1 MTTQSKPVVGRPAG
15 QLKQAHQ
22 HWERGVSLA
31 ERGDW
36 GQAVVSFRKATQAA
50 PLDPLYRL
58 NLARAL
64 LHADQVEQCIT
75 EAERVLKIDPD
86 NALVRQFLAERYVSK
101 GRMADAIACL
111 QALPEDVPVGVDY
124 LEALGGDLFAAQR
137 YEEAIAVYF
146 RLLALKVDHANAHYQ
161 LGLCFHS
168 LGMKKEMVECLL
180 TAVALDIEGGMLG
193 SRTLLAF
200 VDRELCRWDRSEP
213 EIAAMNALID
223 ALPDRVGVW
232 SSVFSVVTLTDDPA
246 RHLKVA
252 RACAWHFTS
261 LVKPLPAITRRP
273 IPARL
278 RLGFVSADFHQHA
291 TTILMAELLEKMNR
305 QHFEV
310 FLYSHGPDDGSEMR
324 HRIQDTADHFVEV
337 GPMTDREAAQR
348 IRRDQIDVLID
359 LKGHTAKC
367 RLGIF
372 AQRPA
377 PIQASYLGF
386 PGTTGA
392 DYIDYFIGDGV
403 VSPLS
408 EAAHY
413 SEKLALMP
421 VCYQPNDQQRPLPAP
436 TTRAQHG
443 LPADALVLCGFNQP
457 FKLSPEVFDV
467 WCDLLHRLPSAV
479 LWLLKWNDDSVAPLR
494 QEAERRGI
502 RPERLVFA
510 PAVKSAQHLSRFAL
524 ADIYLDSWPC
534 NGHTTVSDALWAG
547 VPVVTYQGR
556 SFPSRVASSL
566 LQAVGLGEWVTHD
579 VASYRD
585 QVLALAHDPARRD
598 AVRTHLHAA
607 RSQAPLFDSDRYA
620 RDFSA
625 LIHRMAAR
633 YSQGLPPDHLPAL
646 PT

>member
-1 MTTQSKPVVGRPAG
+1 MTIQTKPVVGSSAG

-22 HWERGVSLA
+22 HWERGVALA

-36 GQAVVSFRKATQAA
+36 SQAVGSFKKATQAA

-64 LHADQVEQCIT
+64 LRIDDIDQCIV
-75 EAERVLKIDPD
+75 EAERVVKLDPL
-86 NALVRQFLAERYVSK
+86 NALVRQFLAERYASK
-101 GRMADAIACL
+101 GRMADAIDCL
-111 QALPEDVPVGVDY
+111 QGLPDDVPVGIDY
-124 LEALGGDLFAAQR
+124 LEALGGDLFAAHR
-137 YEEAIAVYF
+137 FEEAIAAYF
-146 RLLALKVDHANAHYQ
+146 RLLSIKVDHANSHYQ

-168 LGMKKEMVECLL
+168 LGMKKEMVECLM
-180 TAVALDIEGGMLG
+180 TAVALEIEGGMLG
-193 SRTLLAF
+193 SSTLLAF
-200 VDRELCRWDRSEP
+200 VNRELCRWDRSEA
-213 EIAAMNALID
+213 EVQDMNRLID
-223 ALPDRVGVW
+223 QLPDNVGVW
-232 SSVFSVVTLTDDPA
+232 SSVFSAVTLTDDPQ

-252 RACAWHFTS
+252 RACARHFS
-261 LVKPLPAITRRP
+261 ALVTPLPSVGKRA
-273 IPARL
+273 IPARM
-278 RLGFVSADFHQHA
+278 RVGMVSADFHQHA
-291 TTILMAELLEKMNR
+291 TTILMAELIEKMDRN
-305 QHFEV
+305 QFEV

-324 HRIQDTADHFVEV
+324 ARIKAAADAFVEV

-348 IRRDQIDVLID
+348 IRSDRIDILID

-377 PIQASYLGF
+377 PIQVSYLGF

-392 DYIDYFIGDGV
+392 DYIDYFIGDPI
-403 VSPLS
+403 VSPLG

-421 VCYQPNDQQRPLPAP
+421 VCYQPNDRQRALPAP
-436 TTRAQHG
+436 TTREQHG

-467 WCDLLHRLPSAV
+467 WCDLLHRLPKAV

-494 QEAERRGI
+494 MEAHRRGI
-502 RPERLVFA
+502 DPDRLVFA

-566 LQAVGLGEWVTHD
+566 LSAVGLPELVTHD
-579 VASYRD
+579 LTAYTD
-585 QVLALAHDPARRD
+585 LVLALAQDPERRAAVSAYLQQAR
-598 AVRTHLHAA
+598 A
-607 RSQAPLFDSDRYA
+607 QAPLFDSDRYA
-620 RDFSA
+620 SDFA
-625 LIHRMAAR
+625 RLLCRMRERAEA
-633 YSQGLPPDHLPAL
+633 GLRPDHL
-646 PT
+646 T